1 MTTQRIALLV
11 HGWPPH
17 NATGVEVHAQALAH
31 AWVAQGAT
39 VEVLHAHMLPGTQED
54 AGAAN
59 VHGTVVRTHEG
70 ALGVSRL
77 SLRRAATAD
86 EALEAPGVE
95 TAVAAWLDAVQPTV
109 VWCEHSIHLGL
120 GALKAAAARG
130 VPVIHRAHDHWL
142 VSPQYLSVRPDLQ
155 PMVPNDSGALARID
169 LLRER
174 HPQLAPGLG
183 GTIAPELA
191 TAEHLQALSTML
203 DGDADALHA
212 SGIDGA
218 TFRSAVEARRALERR
233 RREAV
238 RGVDLVLAPTHTLA
252 AVLRNAGLPCPV
264 EVLPCGIEER
274 GLEAVPAAP
283 TTPLSLGFV
292 GTLAP
297 HKGLDVLLAAL
308 EGQSGFALRV
318 FGTTDDPQRLHEV
331 RTRIERV
338 GGELIGAYEPSAIAE
353 AFSRFAVLVM
363 PSRWPEVAPFV
374 LLEARAARRAIVAS
388 AVGGVSELVVDGR
401 EALLVP
407 PSDAL
412 ALRAALLRLRDEP
425 DLVTQMASRCV
436 APASIQHEAGA
447 CLELMARMQAER
459 AQASSALTLPA
470 TVNAVGARIA
480 KLDSLSNDDLAARAV
495 ESLAKARKQLLGT
508 ERAPLAIVQTA
519 LARVQHER
527 ARTAELQHLLEHSTA
542 AVSSELEALRTE
554 LAWRAGTEAALRAEL
569 AWRASTEAALRAELA
584 WRASTEAALRAELA
598 AVHAEARWRAE
609 TAQHALQAE
618 REQAQQASQALAAV
632 QAELELLRSQVV
644 EHAQTSLHLVQATQ
658 AVTALQAEVEW
669 RRGRE
674 TARDEALQH
683 AQARSADLERSVQAE
698 RQAHHTTR
706 EHLQRAKEALANLQ
720 VEVEWRTAEMEA
732 VRESLSRVRFAF
744 VGRNL
749 RQWVLRWPQAGE
761 HA

>member
-264 EVLPCGIEER
+264 EVLSCGIEER

-470 TVNAVGARIA
+470 TVHAVGARIA
-480 KLDSLSNDDLAARAV
+480 KLDSLSHDDLAARAV

-569 AWRASTEAALRAELA
+569 A
-584 WRASTEAALRAELA
+584 

-632 QAELELLRSQVV
+632 QAELELLRSQAA

>member
-203 DGDADALHA
+203 DGDTDALHA

-308 EGQSGFALRV
+308 EGQSGFVLRV

-331 RTRIERV
+331 RARIERV

-353 AFSRFAVLVM
+353 AFSSFAVLVM

-470 TVNAVGARIA
+470 TVHAVGARIA
-480 KLDSLSNDDLAARAV
+480 KLDSLSHDDLAARAV

-542 AVSSELEALRTE
+542 AVSSELEALRT
-554 LAWRAGTEAALRAEL
+554 
-569 AWRASTEAALRAELA
+569 ELA

>member
-264 EVLPCGIEER
+264 EVLSCGIEER

-480 KLDSLSNDDLAARAV
+480 KLDSLSHDDLAARAV

-554 LAWRAGTEAALRAEL
+554 LAWRA
-569 AWRASTEAALRAELA
+569 
-584 WRASTEAALRAELA
+584 STEAALRAELA

-632 QAELELLRSQVV
+632 QAELGLLRSQVA

>member
-1 MTTQRIALLV
+1 MHVTTQRIALLV

-39 VEVLHAHMLPGTQED
+39 VEVLYAHTLDGADAASLQGTLVRTQE
-54 AGAAN
+54 GA
-59 VHGTVVRTHEG
+59 V
-70 ALGVSRL
+70 GVSRL
-77 SLRRAATAD
+77 SVRRALSAD
-86 EALEAPGVE
+86 EALEALGVE

-120 GALKAAAARG
+120 GALKAAAVRG

-155 PMVPNDSGALARID
+155 PMVPNDSGVLARID

-183 GTIAPELA
+183 GTIVPELA

-318 FGTTDDPQRLHEV
+318 FGTTDDPQRLDEL
-331 RTRIERV
+331 RARIERV
-338 GGELIGAYEPSAIAE
+338 GGQLVGPYEPSAVAE
-353 AFSRFAVLVM
+353 AFSSFAVLVM

-425 DLVTQMASRCV
+425 QLVTQLASRCE
-436 APASIQHEAGA
+436 APDSIQHEARA
-447 CLELMARMQAER
+447 CLERIVRLQAER
-459 AQASSALTLPA
+459 AQSPSTRTLPS
-470 TVNAVGARIA
+470 TVSAVGARIA
-480 KLDSLSNDDLAARAV
+480 KLQSLSDDDLAARAA

-542 AVSSELEALRTE
+542 TVSSELEVLRTE
-554 LAWRAGTEAALRAEL
+554 LAWRAGTEAALRTEL
-569 AWRASTEAALRAELA
+569 SALK
-584 WRASTEAALRAELA
+584 
-598 AVHAEARWRAE
+598 AEARWRAE
-609 TAQHALQAE
+609 TAQHAQQVQADLQVQLGDAQRQLEQAQRQLEQTQRQQVQTQQQLEQVHAHCAALATEHELAVTHLAQAAQAVTELQAE
-618 REQAQQASQALAAV
+618 SAWRRA
-632 QAELELLRSQVV
+632 R
-644 EHAQTSLHLVQATQ
+644 EHAQ
-658 AVTALQAEVEW
+658 E
-669 RRGRE
+669 
-674 TARDEALQH
+674 EALQH
-683 AQARSADLERSVQAE
+683 AQARTAESERAVLAE
-698 RQAHHTTR
+698 RHAHQRTR
-706 EHLQRAKEALANLQ
+706 EHLQRAKDSLASLRG
-720 VEVEWRTAEMEA
+720 EVEWRTAEMEA

-744 VGRNL
+744 VGRKL
-749 RQWVLRWPQAGE
+749 RHWVLQWPQAGE

>member
-480 KLDSLSNDDLAARAV
+480 KLDSLSHDDLAARAV

-554 LAWRAGTEAALRAEL
+554 LAWRAG
-569 AWRASTEAALRAELA
+569 
-584 WRASTEAALRAELA
+584 TEAALRAELA

>member
-39 VEVLHAHMLPGTQED
+39 VEVLYAHMLPGTQED

-120 GALKAAAARG
+120 GALKAAAALG

-264 EVLPCGIEER
+264 EVLSCGIEER

-470 TVNAVGARIA
+470 TVHAVGARIA
-480 KLDSLSNDDLAARAV
+480 KLDSLSHDDLAARAV

-527 ARTAELQHLLEHSTA
+527 ARTAELLHLLEHSTA
-542 AVSSELEALRTE
+542 AVSSELEALRT
-554 LAWRAGTEAALRAEL
+554 
-569 AWRASTEAALRAELA
+569 ELA

>member
-203 DGDADALHA
+203 DRDADALHA

-331 RTRIERV
+331 RARIERV

-480 KLDSLSNDDLAARAV
+480 KLDSLSHDDLAARAV

-569 AWRASTEAALRAELA
+569 A
-584 WRASTEAALRAELA
+584 

-632 QAELELLRSQVV
+632 QAELGLLRSQVA

>member
-77 SLRRAATAD
+77 SLQRAATAD

-203 DGDADALHA
+203 DGDADALHV

-331 RTRIERV
+331 RARIERV

-412 ALRAALLRLRDEP
+412 ALRAALLRLRDEH

-480 KLDSLSNDDLAARAV
+480 KLDSLSHDDLAARAV

-569 AWRASTEAALRAELA
+569 A
-584 WRASTEAALRAELA
+584 

-609 TAQHALQAE
+609 TAKHALQAE

>member
-1 MTTQRIALLV
+1 MHVTTQRIALLV

-39 VEVLHAHMLPGTQED
+39 VEVLYAHTLDGADAASLQGTLVRTQE
-54 AGAAN
+54 GA
-59 VHGTVVRTHEG
+59 V
-70 ALGVSRL
+70 GVSRL
-77 SLRRAATAD
+77 SVRRALSAD
-86 EALEAPGVE
+86 EALEALGVE

-120 GALKAAAARG
+120 GALKAAAVRG

-155 PMVPNDSGALARID
+155 PMVPNDSGVLARID

-212 SGIDGA
+212 FGIDGA

-233 RREAV
+233 RREAL

-297 HKGLDVLLAAL
+297 HKGLDVLLAGL

-318 FGTTDDPQRLHEV
+318 FGTTDDPQRLDEL
-331 RTRIERV
+331 RARIERV
-338 GGELIGAYEPSAIAE
+338 GGQLVGPYEPSEVAE
-353 AFSRFAVLVM
+353 AFSSFAVLVM

-425 DLVTQMASRCV
+425 QLVTQLASRCE
-436 APASIQHEAGA
+436 APDSIQHEARA
-447 CLELMARMQAER
+447 CLERIVRLQVER
-459 AQASSALTLPA
+459 AQSPSTRTLPS
-470 TVNAVGARIA
+470 TVSAVGARIA
-480 KLDSLSNDDLAARAV
+480 KLQSLSDDDLAARAV

-542 AVSSELEALRTE
+542 TVSSELEVLRTE
-554 LAWRAGTEAALRAEL
+554 LAWRAGTEAALRTEL
-569 AWRASTEAALRAELA
+569 SALK
-584 WRASTEAALRAELA
+584 
-598 AVHAEARWRAE
+598 AEARWRAE
-609 TAQHALQAE
+609 TAQHAQQVQADLQVQLGDAQRQLEQTQRQQVQTQQQLEQVHAHCAALATEHELAATHLAQAAQAVTELQAE
-618 REQAQQASQALAAV
+618 SAWRRA
-632 QAELELLRSQVV
+632 R
-644 EHAQTSLHLVQATQ
+644 EHAQ
-658 AVTALQAEVEW
+658 E
-669 RRGRE
+669 
-674 TARDEALQH
+674 EALQH
-683 AQARSADLERSVQAE
+683 SQARTAESERAVLAE
-698 RQAHHTTR
+698 RHAHQRTR
-706 EHLQRAKEALANLQ
+706 EHLQRAKESLASLRG
-720 VEVEWRTAEMEA
+720 EVEWRTAEMEA

-744 VGRNL
+744 VGRKL
-749 RQWVLRWPQAGE
+749 RHWVLQWPQAGE

>member
-1 MTTQRIALLV
+1 MHVTTQRIALLV

-39 VEVLHAHMLPGTQED
+39 VEVLYAHTLDGADAASLQGTLVRTQE
-54 AGAAN
+54 GA
-59 VHGTVVRTHEG
+59 V
-70 ALGVSRL
+70 GVSRL
-77 SLRRAATAD
+77 SVRRALSAD
-86 EALEAPGVE
+86 EALEALGVE

-120 GALKAAAARG
+120 GALKAAAVRG

-155 PMVPNDSGALARID
+155 PMVPNDSGVLARID

-212 SGIDGA
+212 FGIDGA

-297 HKGLDVLLAAL
+297 HKGLDVLLAGL

-318 FGTTDDPQRLHEV
+318 FGTTDDPQRLDEL
-331 RTRIERV
+331 RARIERV
-338 GGELIGAYEPSAIAE
+338 GGQLVGPYEPSEVAE
-353 AFSRFAVLVM
+353 AFSSFAVLVM

-425 DLVTQMASRCV
+425 QLVTQLASRCE
-436 APASIQHEAGA
+436 APDSIQHEARA
-447 CLELMARMQAER
+447 CLERIVRLQVER
-459 AQASSALTLPA
+459 AQSPSTRTLPS
-470 TVNAVGARIA
+470 TVSAVGARIA
-480 KLDSLSNDDLAARAV
+480 KLQSLSDDDLAARAV

-542 AVSSELEALRTE
+542 TVSSELEVLRTE
-554 LAWRAGTEAALRAEL
+554 LAWRAGTEAALRTEL
-569 AWRASTEAALRAELA
+569 SALK
-584 WRASTEAALRAELA
+584 
-598 AVHAEARWRAE
+598 AEARWRAE
-609 TAQHALQAE
+609 TAQHAQQVQADLQVQLGDAQRQLEQTQRQQVQTQQQLEQVHAHCAALATEHELAATHLAQAAQAVTELQAE
-618 REQAQQASQALAAV
+618 SAWRRA
-632 QAELELLRSQVV
+632 R
-644 EHAQTSLHLVQATQ
+644 EHAQ
-658 AVTALQAEVEW
+658 E
-669 RRGRE
+669 
-674 TARDEALQH
+674 EALQH
-683 AQARSADLERSVQAE
+683 SQARTAESERAVLAE
-698 RQAHHTTR
+698 RHAHQRTR
-706 EHLQRAKEALANLQ
+706 EHLQRAKESLASLRG
-720 VEVEWRTAEMEA
+720 EVEWRTAEMEA

-744 VGRNL
+744 VGRKL
-749 RQWVLRWPQAGE
+749 RHWVLQWPQAGE

>member
-264 EVLPCGIEER
+264 EVLSCGIEER

-480 KLDSLSNDDLAARAV
+480 KLDSLSHDDLAARAV

-554 LAWRAGTEAALRAEL
+554 LTWRAG
-569 AWRASTEAALRAELA
+569 
-584 WRASTEAALRAELA
+584 TEAALRAELA

>member
-480 KLDSLSNDDLAARAV
+480 KLDSLSHDDLAARAV

-542 AVSSELEALRTE
+542 AVSSELEALRT
-554 LAWRAGTEAALRAEL
+554 
-569 AWRASTEAALRAELA
+569 ELA

>member
-470 TVNAVGARIA
+470 TVHAVGARIA
-480 KLDSLSNDDLAARAV
+480 KLDSLSHDDLAARAV

-554 LAWRAGTEAALRAEL
+554 LAWRA
-569 AWRASTEAALRAELA
+569 
-584 WRASTEAALRAELA
+584 STEAALRAELA

-632 QAELELLRSQVV
+632 QAELGLLRSQVA

>member
-1 MTTQRIALLV
+1 MTTQRNALLV

-77 SLRRAATAD
+77 SLQRAATAD

-470 TVNAVGARIA
+470 TVHAVGARIA
-480 KLDSLSNDDLAARAV
+480 KLDSLSHDDLAARAV

-554 LAWRAGTEAALRAEL
+554 LAWRAG
-569 AWRASTEAALRAELA
+569 
-584 WRASTEAALRAELA
+584 TEAALRAELA

>member
-470 TVNAVGARIA
+470 TVHAVGARIA
-480 KLDSLSNDDLAARAV
+480 KLDSLSHDDLAARAV

-542 AVSSELEALRTE
+542 AVSSELEALRT
-554 LAWRAGTEAALRAEL
+554 
-569 AWRASTEAALRAELA
+569 ELA

>member
-331 RTRIERV
+331 RARIERV

-470 TVNAVGARIA
+470 TVHAVGARIA
-480 KLDSLSNDDLAARAV
+480 KLDSLSHDDLAARAV

-542 AVSSELEALRTE
+542 AVSSELEALRTK
-554 LAWRAGTEAALRAEL
+554 LAWRAG
-569 AWRASTEAALRAELA
+569 
-584 WRASTEAALRAELA
+584 TEAALRAELA

>member
-480 KLDSLSNDDLAARAV
+480 KLDSLSHDDLAARAV

-527 ARTAELQHLLEHSTA
+527 ARTAELLHLLEHSTA

-554 LAWRAGTEAALRAEL
+554 LAWRAG
-569 AWRASTEAALRAELA
+569 
-584 WRASTEAALRAELA
+584 TEAALRAELA

>member
-264 EVLPCGIEER
+264 EVLSCGIEER

-470 TVNAVGARIA
+470 TVHAVGARIA
-480 KLDSLSNDDLAARAV
+480 KLDSLSHDDLAARAV

-527 ARTAELQHLLEHSTA
+527 ARTAELLHLLEHSTA
-542 AVSSELEALRTE
+542 AVSSELEALRT
-554 LAWRAGTEAALRAEL
+554 
-569 AWRASTEAALRAELA
+569 ELA

>member
-174 HPQLAPGLG
+174 HPLLAPGLG

-470 TVNAVGARIA
+470 TVHAVGARIA
-480 KLDSLSNDDLAARAV
+480 KLDSLSHDDLAARAV

-554 LAWRAGTEAALRAEL
+554 LAWRAG
-569 AWRASTEAALRAELA
+569 
-584 WRASTEAALRAELA
+584 TEAALRAELA